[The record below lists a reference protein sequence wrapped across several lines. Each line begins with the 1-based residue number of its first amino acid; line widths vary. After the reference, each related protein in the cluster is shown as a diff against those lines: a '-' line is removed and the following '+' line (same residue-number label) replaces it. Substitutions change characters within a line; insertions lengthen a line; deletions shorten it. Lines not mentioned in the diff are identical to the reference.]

1 MPSTVRRAKPSLWL
15 RMAGACLALAVVAV
29 GLVAFEV
36 TVFGLVSY
44 GVLRFVLGL
53 AEHAPIPPGLV
64 TVLVVA
70 GYAGAVAVVFAAYR
84 VATDQTAGETVMK
97 LLVYVSALL
106 VLASLAATY
115 LAIQFLEL
123 PRWTFFVVVAM
134 LLASV
139 YPMMLLQFA
148 REESDDRSRSWTV
161 DDIEDSPSN
170 VEEVRAVAAELWR
183 GANAT
188 ADRLGLAGSVLAV
201 ALAVAALRAV
211 AVLAQ
216 ARSPSDLTLPLAIAA
231 GGGLALVHLGGL
243 VRSELRETAVLD
255 DLSDD
260 LGRAVAEDD
269 ERRAALTERVARLAT
284 QADVPAP
291 AVRLVASRTPTAAA
305 VGYRPA
311 DSTLVVST
319 GLVEA
324 LDDRQLDAVLAH
336 ELAHVANRDA
346 AVLTALSFPR
356 AAAHRAFYRYGL
368 NPVVALLAGVA
379 ALTSRTCTAVVAR
392 AREYGA
398 DDGAVALTG
407 DPAALASALDTLD
420 STIGRRPAT
429 DLRESS
435 VAAFSIVPPPW
446 EEHPFFD
453 RTRRLI
459 YRGLLGTHPPTDARI
474 ERLRAVEREQ
484 EIS

>member
-1 MPSTVRRAKPSLWL
+1 V
-15 RMAGACLALAVVAV
+15 AGACLALAVVAA

-44 GVLRFVLGL
+44 GVFRFALGL
-53 AEHAPIPPGLV
+53 AEHAPIPPGLA
-64 TVLVVA
+64 TVLVA
-70 GYAGAVAVVFAAYR
+70 LGYTIAVAVVFAAYR
-84 VATDQTAGETVMK
+84 VATDQTPGETVTK

-106 VLASLAATY
+106 VFASLAATY
-115 LAIQFLEL
+115 IGIQLLGL
-123 PRWTFFVVVAM
+123 PSWTFFVVVVM

-139 YPMMLLQFA
+139 YPMMLLHLG
-148 REESDDRSRSWTV
+148 REYGEDDSDVWAAEDT
-161 DDIEDSPSN
+161 DDLPSN

-183 GANAT
+183 GATAT
-188 ADRLGLAGSVLAV
+188 ADRLGLAGSLLGV
-201 ALAVAALRAV
+201 ALAIAALRAV
-211 AVLAQ
+211 AVLGR
-216 ARSPSDLTLPLAIAA
+216 ARSPSDLALLLAVAA
-231 GGGLALVHLGGL
+231 GAGLALAHLGGL
-243 VRSELRETAVLD
+243 VRAELRETAVLD
-255 DLSDD
+255 DLTED
-260 LGRAVAEDD
+260 LGRAVEDD
-269 ERRAALTERVARLAT
+269 RAAALTERVARLAA

-311 DSTLVVST
+311 ESTLVVST

-379 ALTSRTCTAVVAR
+379 ALTSRSCTAVVAR

-398 DDGAVALTG
+398 DNGAVALTG
-407 DPAALASALDTLD
+407 DPAALASALETLD
-420 STIGRRPAT
+420 STLGRRPST

-435 VAAFSIVPPPW
+435 AAAFSIVPPPW

-459 YRGLLGTHPPTDARI
+459 YRGLLGTHPPTEARI
-474 ERLRAVEREQ
+474 ERLRAVARDQERDR
-484 EIS
+484 

>member
-1 MPSTVRRAKPSLWL
+1 MPSTARRGNPSLWL
-15 RMAGACLALAVVAV
+15 RVAGACLAIAVVAA

-44 GVLRFVLGL
+44 GVFRFALGL

-64 TVLVVA
+64 TVLVVL
-70 GYAGAVAVVFAAYR
+70 GYAGGVAVVFAAYR
-84 VATDQTAGETVMK
+84 VATDETAGETLAH
-97 LLVYVSALL
+97 LLVYVSASL

-115 LAIQFLEL
+115 MGIQLLGL
-123 PRWTFFVVVAM
+123 PGWTFFVVVAT

-139 YPMMLLQFA
+139 YPMLLLHLGHEHRA
-148 REESDDRSRSWTV
+148 DDSDVWDV
-161 DDIEDSPSN
+161 DDTEELPSK
-170 VEEVRAVAAELWR
+170 VEEVRAVAAALWR

-188 ADRLGLAGSVLAV
+188 ADRLGLAGSILAV
-201 ALAVAALRAV
+201 ALAIAALRAV
-211 AVLAQ
+211 AVLGR
-216 ARSPSDLTLPLAIAA
+216 ARSPSDLALPLAVIA
-231 GGGLALVHLGGL
+231 GVGLALAHLGGL
-243 VRSELRETAVLD
+243 VRAELRETAVLD
-255 DLSDD
+255 DLTED
-260 LGRAVAEDD
+260 LGRAVED
-269 ERRAALTERVARLAT
+269 ERQAALTERVARLAA

-311 DSTLVVST
+311 ESTLVVST
-319 GLVEA
+319 GLVDA
-324 LDDRQLDAVLAH
+324 LEDRQLDAVLAH

-407 DPAALASALDTLD
+407 DPAALASALETLD
-420 STIGRRPAT
+420 STLGRRPST

-435 VAAFSIVPPPW
+435 AAAFSIVPPPW

-459 YRGLLGTHPPTDARI
+459 DRGLLGTHPPTDTRI
-474 ERLRAVEREQ
+474 DRLRAVERDQ
-484 EIS
+484 ETS